1 MASARPGT
9 GRHRSA
15 GHHVTSVDIDPTEPV
30 VDEFD
35 PFQDQNNVDVDED
48 PTYEPP
54 PEKEWYHGRLDRQ
67 GSEERLRN
75 FGKTGAYLIRESDRK
90 PGSYVLSFLG
100 RTGVN
105 HFRITAVYGDFYIGG
120 RQFASLSDLIGY
132 YTQYSDLL
140 KRERLEHPVPPPE
153 PVNDRRKAVAVL
165 PYTKMPDTEELSFQ
179 KGDIFFVHNDC
190 GDGWLWVTAH
200 RSGEQ
205 GLIFQELTETLD
217 ETVDPNSVYPWFH
230 GTVSKNEAVDLLVKA
245 GPGSY
250 LVRPSDNSPGD
261 YSLFF
266 HINNQIQRFRIEKRG
281 VRYVMGGRTFECLE
295 AVINRYKVEQIVEGH
310 TLSQPVKKVSSE
322 LDGPVQSRVVH
333 HADEI
338 YATLRECR
346 EMQGLKKSKGIKM
359 QGYLSKKNEKNKKW
373 KTMYFVLQVE
383 GTDTHLL
390 FYDNPKRMKPKGLM
404 DLSCAYVYPV
414 DDSLFDRSFCF
425 QIVEKALPCLATV
438 TYLCAGC
445 QDSMQDWVSALKPL
459 CVPQNARL
467 PKVANLR
474 ELRCLQIT
482 VLEAYRLP
490 LKLVPSPFCVI
501 AVNQVKVARTK
512 VKTGP
517 DPVWGED
524 FVLDDLPPD
533 VLTFSAMIYNKGK
546 RSKDS
551 EVAEVTVELKDLTS
565 GEETENWYQLS
576 GITPIGEWGS
586 LRLRL
591 RYSHDLAMPC
601 DEYSSLKELLLDGQL
616 EVVRALAG
624 LRHVDRL
631 PLAAA
636 LLKVFRFEK
645 KEAEL
650 LQTLNDL
657 EIETEE
663 DKSTL
668 FRGATL
674 TTALLDLYMKS
685 VCTGFLHVA
694 ISDMVNKIV
703 ESKQTCELNPSKMD
717 HQDDAC
723 SNAEYLLEVL
733 DRITD
738 SIFLSAE
745 DCPRTLR
752 YICGCLQRSVAA
764 KWPNEKLVRTR
775 VVSGFVFL
783 RLICPAILNPRQFGL
798 LTEPPPLQGAR
809 SLVMVAKCL
818 QNLANLVEFG
828 GKEPYMEVVNPFII
842 KNRERMV
849 GFLDH
854 LSNVQVRPEPE
865 DLPLKGDPAREL
877 GIIHQICSQH
887 LKHIQDQCRTQPSLR
902 KLVTVTQILDKHKKT
917 YQEMIRQAAS
927 GATTG
932 STMGSRPPAPSTP
945 LV

>member
-1 MASARPGT
+1 M
-9 GRHRSA
+9 
-15 GHHVTSVDIDPTEPV
+15 
-30 VDEFD
+30 
-35 PFQDQNNVDVDED
+35 
-48 PTYEPP
+48 
-54 PEKEWYHGRLDRQ
+54 EWYHGRLDRQ
-67 GSEERLRN
+67 GSEERLRT
-75 FGKTGAYLIRESDRK
+75 FGKSGAYLIRESDRK

-217 ETVDPNSVYPWFH
+217 ETVDPQ
-230 GTVSKNEAVDLLVKA
+230 LA
-245 GPGSY
+245 GPGSF

-281 VRYVMGGRTFECLE
+281 VRWVSAASVPQSWPWQERVVMWCGGIGDVRDGRPDRSSVWRPSL
-295 AVINRYKVEQIVEGH
+295 NRYKK
-310 TLSQPVKKVSSE
+310 TSTE
-322 LDGPVQSRVVH
+322 LDGPVQSRDVK

-346 EMQGLKKSKGIKM
+346 EMQGLKKSKGVKM

-390 FYDNPKRMKPKGLM
+390 FYDNPKRMKPKGLI

-414 DDSLFDRSFCF
+414 DDSFFDRSFCF

-445 QDSMQDWVSALKPL
+445 ADSIQDWVAALKPL

-474 ELRCLQIT
+474 ELRCLQLS

-533 VLTFSAMIYNKGK
+533 VLTFSAIIYNKGK
-546 RSKDS
+546 RSKDN
-551 EVAEVTVELKDLTS
+551 EVAEVTLELKDLVS
-565 GEETENWYQLS
+565 GEETERTGYQLS

-591 RYSHDLAMPC
+591 RYTHDLAMPC
-601 DEYSSLKELLLDGQL
+601 EEYSSLKELLLDDQL
-616 EVVRALAG
+616 EAVRALAG
-624 LRHVDRL
+624 LRHGDRV

-636 LLKVFRFEK
+636 LLKVFRYEK

-668 FRGATL
+668 FRGASL

-694 ISDMVNKIV
+694 VSDMINRIV
-703 ESKQTCELNPSKMD
+703 ESKQSCELNPSKMG
-717 HQDDAC
+717 HQEDAC

-745 DCPRTLR
+745 DYAAA
-752 YICGCLQRSVAA
+752 YICGCLQRKRAA
-764 KWPNEKLVRTR
+764 KWPNEKHVRTR
-775 VVSGFVFL
+775 VVSGFVF
-783 RLICPAILNPRQFGL
+783 C
-798 LTEPPPLQGAR
+798 EPPPLQGAR
-809 SLVMVAKCL
+809 SLVIVAKCL
-818 QNLANLVEFG
+818 QNWLTWWSSD
-828 GKEPYMEVVNPFII
+828 GKE
-842 KNRERMV
+842 
-849 GFLDH
+849 H
-854 LSNVQVRPEPE
+854 
-865 DLPLKGDPAREL
+865 
-877 GIIHQICSQH
+877 
-887 LKHIQDQCRTQPSLR
+887 
-902 KLVTVTQILDKHKKT
+902 
-917 YQEMIRQAAS
+917 
-927 GATTG
+927 
-932 STMGSRPPAPSTP
+932 
-945 LV
+945 